1 MDNLAQII
9 IPPEM
14 SGVILAIV
22 ERWRFVMYESIAS
35 YLYGVTQEWQVDVCA
50 SINGKGT
57 GIYSG
62 ESYLA
67 HYIIVKG
74 LALGLA
80 QLTAYAQRMLIE
92 LLESAFFIRQFVVA
106 EVIAGESFQTSL
118 CPLAESFERSHCHG
132 VLDAPVSGLI
142 VDRIACK
149 LAGIVVLLEIVV
161 LWSLVSLV
169 DTLVVIKLHGVD
181 EAGYRNIFCLVEE

>member
-1 MDNLAQII
+1 M
-9 IPPEM
+9 
-14 SGVILAIV
+14 
-22 ERWRFVMYESIAS
+22 
-35 YLYGVTQEWQVDVCA
+35 
-50 SINGKGT
+50 
-57 GIYSG
+57 
-62 ESYLA
+62 
-67 HYIIVKG
+67 KG
-74 LALGLA
+74 LALSLT

-92 LLESAFFIRQFVVA
+92 LLESAFGIRQFVVA

-118 CPLAESFERSHCHG
+118 CPLAESLERSHCHG
-132 VLDAPVSGLI
+132 VLDAPVTGLI

-169 DTLVVIKLHGVD
+169 DALVVVKLHGVD

>member
-1 MDNLAQII
+1 M
-9 IPPEM
+9 
-14 SGVILAIV
+14 
-22 ERWRFVMYESIAS
+22 
-35 YLYGVTQEWQVDVCA
+35 
-50 SINGKGT
+50 
-57 GIYSG
+57 
-62 ESYLA
+62 
-67 HYIIVKG
+67 
-74 LALGLA
+74 
-80 QLTAYAQRMLIE
+80 
-92 LLESAFFIRQFVVA
+92 A

-118 CPLAESFERSHCHG
+118 CPLAESLERSHCHG

>member
-1 MDNLAQII
+1 
-9 IPPEM
+9 M

-22 ERWRFVMYESIAS
+22 ERWRFVVYECIAS
-35 YLYGVTQEWQVDVCA
+35 YLYGVTQKWQVDVCA

-74 LALGLA
+74 LALSLT

-92 LLESAFFIRQFVVA
+92 LLKSAFGIRRFVVA

-118 CPLAESFERSHCHG
+118 CPLAESFERPHCHG
-132 VLDAPVSGLI
+132 VLDAPVAGLI
-142 VDRIACK
+142 VDGIACK
-149 LAGIVVLLEIVV
+149 LAGIVVFLEIVV

-169 DTLVVIKLHGVD
+169 DAFVVVKLHGVD
-181 EAGYRNIFCLVEE
+181 EAGYRHVL